1 MKKLRSKILKF
12 CVIGLICSGL
22 GLAAAQPAEANKSSR
37 DFANWLQSVVK
48 NTHSSELE
56 HKLAP
61 LKNSANSLY
70 QLIEQASQIVS
81 ENNEDFNL
89 PLDAGSPS
97 KNIHQIL
104 LIEWNQ
110 FQTGN
115 SMAAVPPAPSV
126 KSFISF
132 QSPKSFTS
140 GVQAFNGPRE
150 VDVFFMPGAK
160 PDLSFYTAHQF
171 TIAPMSGG
179 IAIGAP

>member
-1 MKKLRSKILKF
+1 MRSKILNI

-22 GLAAAQPAEANKSSR
+22 GLAVAQPAEANKSSQ
-37 DFANWLQSVVK
+37 DFANWLQSVAK
-48 NTHSSELE
+48 KAHSSDIE

-61 LKNSANSLY
+61 LKESHANLH

-81 ENNEDFNL
+81 KNNNDFNL
-89 PLDAGSPS
+89 PFDRDSES

-115 SMAAVPPAPSV
+115 AMAAVPPVPSV
-126 KSFISF
+126 KPFVSF
-132 QSPKSFTS
+132 QSPKIFTGSFASLFRS
-140 GVQAFNGPRE
+140 GYLNP
-150 VDVFFMPGAK
+150 FFAPISVEHK
-160 PDLSFYTAHQF
+160 NICTAHRF
-171 TIAPMSGG
+171 IIAPMSGG